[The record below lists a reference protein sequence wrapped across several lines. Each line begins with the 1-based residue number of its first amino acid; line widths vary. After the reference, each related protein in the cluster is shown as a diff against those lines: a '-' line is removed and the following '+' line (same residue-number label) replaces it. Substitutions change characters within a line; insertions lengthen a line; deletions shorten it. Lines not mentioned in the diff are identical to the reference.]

1 MQDKEFNDLLEDLK
15 SVGLLGP
22 LSRFGSDLDDVVES
36 PGRYREGA
44 KAFLD
49 PVTGARYVSHANGYV
64 RRYMDV
70 KNFWRTGY
78 GLTSRYCL
86 NRRQPKKE
94 MIQEDRKWTSGV
106 FVLLPNEED
115 RLNLIARAVR
125 NYRKTLKK

>member
-1 MQDKEFNDLLEDLK
+1 
-15 SVGLLGP
+15 
-22 LSRFGSDLDDVVES
+22 
-36 PGRYREGA
+36 
-44 KAFLD
+44 
-49 PVTGARYVSHANGYV
+49 
-64 RRYMDV
+64 MDV

-86 NRRQPKKE
+86 NRRQPKQK

-115 RLNLIARAVR
+115 RLNLIARAIR

>member
-1 MQDKEFNDLLEDLK
+1 MQDKEFNNLLEDLK

-22 LSRFGSDLDDVVES
+22 LSRFGSDLDDVVETT
-36 PGRYREGA
+36 GRYREGA

-86 NRRQPKKE
+86 NRRQPKQK
-94 MIQEDRKWTSGV
+94 MIQEDRKRTSGV
-106 FVLLPNEED
+106 FILLPNEED